1 MLYKI
6 FVKNIRISSISSLY
20 FLALG
25 QNMEIHRVNLTYLV
39 RMRNNTDQKN
49 SENGYF
55 SWSEE
60 RAFVGNGLKIVPFFV
75 KVFLK

>member
-6 FVKNIRISSISSLY
+6 FVKKIRISSISSLY
-20 FLALG
+20 FPALG

-49 SENGYF
+49 SENGPF

-60 RAFVGNGLKIVPFFV
+60 RAFVGNGSKIVPFFV